1 MHAMQ
6 EQLDIMMWEIAAE
19 NAWVLPLCFGL
30 FGACIGS
37 FLNVVIYRIPR
48 GLSVN
53 EPRRSFCP
61 TCNKEI
67 PWYLN
72 LPLIS
77 WLMLRGKSACCGQ
90 RIPVRYWLVELAC
103 TAFFAATAYWLGQE
117 NSMSFFAL
125 VFICIWGAAMLATL
139 CIDCELMVVLP
150 SITLVAAA
158 AGVAASLADPWNLY
172 GTFEWAD
179 ALLLSL
185 GSGVGAFVLLKLI
198 GLLGRLLFGGK
209 SRNYATEQKWVLQQA
224 GDDIELSIGEEHYAW
239 SDLFMESS
247 NRVQL
252 KEATV
257 NHTATQAPCTITF
270 TAETAKLADGTIIA
284 LEAHERLEG
293 TCHGLSTRKE
303 ALGSGDAWIALS
315 IGVLCGWLGCC
326 FALVAGSILGLAWA
340 LIAGISRG
348 QPMPFGPVLILGAWV
363 YLFYGRVWMEELLY
377 TM

>member
-30 FGACIGS
+30 FGACVGS
-37 FLNVVIYRIPR
+37 FLNVVIYRMPR

-139 CIDCELMVVLP
+139 CIDRELMVVLP

-158 AGVAASLADPWNLY
+158 AGVAAALADPWNLY

-209 SRNYATEQKWVLQQA
+209 SKNYATEQKWVLQQA
-224 GDDIELSIGEEHYAW
+224 GDDIELSIGEERYAW
-239 SDLFMESS
+239 SDLFMESA

-257 NHTATQAPCTITF
+257 NHTATQAPCTIIF

-293 TCHGLSTRKE
+293 TCHGLCTRKE

-348 QPMPFGPVLILGAWV
+348 QPMPFGPVLIMGAWV
-363 YLFYGRVWMEELLY
+363 YLFYGRMWMEELLY

>member
-1 MHAMQ
+1 MRAMQ

-37 FLNVVIYRIPR
+37 FLNVVIYRMPR

-103 TAFFAATAYWLGQE
+103 TAFFATTAYLPGQE
-117 NSMSFFAL
+117 NGVSFFAL

-139 CIDCELMVVLP
+139 CIDWEQMVVLP

-158 AGVAASLADPWNLY
+158 AGVAAALADPWNLY

-179 ALLLSL
+179 ALLLSM
-185 GSGVGAFVLLKLI
+185 GSGVGAFILLKLI

-209 SRNYATEQKWVLQQA
+209 SKNYDTEQKWLLQQA
-224 GDDIELSIGEEHYAW
+224 GDDIELRIGEECYAW
-239 SDLFMESS
+239 SELFMESS

-252 KEATV
+252 KEATL
-257 NHTATQAPCTITF
+257 NHTTTQAPCTITF
-270 TAETAKLADGTIIA
+270 TAENAKLEDGTLIA
-284 LEAHERLEG
+284 LEDHERLEG
-293 TCHGLSTRKE
+293 TCRRLCTRKE

-326 FALVAGSILGLAWA
+326 FALVAGSILGLVWA